1 VNKLNS
7 AVADILNDAAI
18 RQRLDGLGAEP
29 MKMTP
34 GEFQAFAAE
43 ELAKRTKVVKT
54 SGATVD

>member
-43 ELAKRTKVVKT
+43 ELAK
-54 SGATVD
+54 